1 MVKIKPKSSDYF
13 FFNNNNSKRKI
24 INQIPRNS
32 SHYFRRKTKVIKRE
46 GWFKVG
52 KRFFLNI
59 QVALDS
65 NSNLMYRF

>member
-13 FFNNNNSKRKI
+13 FFNTNNKRKI

-32 SHYFRRKTKVIKRE
+32 SHYYFKRKIKLIKRE